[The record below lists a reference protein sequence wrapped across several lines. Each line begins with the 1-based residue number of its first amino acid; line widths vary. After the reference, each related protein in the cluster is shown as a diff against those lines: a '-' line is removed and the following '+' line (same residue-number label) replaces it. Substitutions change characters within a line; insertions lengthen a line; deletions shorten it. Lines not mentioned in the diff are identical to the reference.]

1 MTYSDDVPS
10 YHDLAG
16 WYDAINEAAGKD
28 YAAEAGAVL
37 EVIAELRGAGPT
49 SLLDAA
55 CGTGRHLE
63 AFAGEVDDVAGLDV
77 SPEMLSIASG
87 RLGADVPLHEA
98 DLRDFD
104 LGRTFDAVVCLFSS
118 IGHVA
123 DGDELDRAV
132 TALAR
137 HVAPGGVLVIEPWL
151 TPDRVRPGGMRS
163 LDSAETDE
171 GVVARAATSREVG
184 GVLLVEFGWAVATTG
199 GVATLEERH
208 HLPLFTR
215 ERYLASVEAAGL
227 VASWRDD
234 VTALRTGRGL
244 LLGRRTDG
252 TQGGSG

>member
-1 MTYSDDVPS
+1 MTHSEDVPS

-16 WYDAINEAAGKD
+16 WYDAINEAGGKD
-28 YAAEAGAVL
+28 YVAEAGAVL
-37 EVIAELRGAGPT
+37 EVITELRGGRPA
-49 SLLDAA
+49 SVLDAA

-63 AFAGEVDDVAGLDV
+63 AFAREVDDVAGLDV
-77 SPEMLSIASG
+77 SPEMLAIAAG
-87 RLGADVPLHEA
+87 RLGAAVPLHEA

-104 LGRTFDAVVCLFSS
+104 LGRSFDAVVCLFSS

-132 TALAR
+132 AALAR

-151 TPDRVRPGGMRS
+151 TPDRVRPGGMRT

-171 GVVARAATSREVG
+171 GVVARAATSREVAG
-184 GVLLVEFGWAVATTG
+184 ALVVEFGWAVATTG

-215 ERYLASVEAAGL
+215 ERYLAAVEAAGL
-227 VASWRDD
+227 DASWRDD
-234 VTALRTGRGL
+234 VAALQADRGL
-244 LLGRRTDG
+244 LLGRRTAG
-252 TQGGSG
+252 SQGGRG